1 VSHAASFLDENRKTQ
16 RGGLG
21 EPALPGHQPL
31 KLPAPLLRPGDPFPD
46 PTTATRDGLVAITMD
61 LTAERLLEAY
71 PKGIFPWTENPVTWW
86 SPNPRGILPLDQLH
100 VPRRLERTM
109 RSDKFR
115 FTLNQ
120 VFQEVIQGCAQPAPS
135 REQSWIGP
143 AFLKAYTELHKQGYA
158 TSYEVWQDDKLVGG
172 LYGVKLGKF
181 FAGESMF
188 HRVRDA
194 SSAVLVFAARTL
206 KEHGCRLF
214 DLQMVTPHTVRFG
227 AVEVTRAEYLKILD
241 CALR

>member
-1 VSHAASFLDENRKTQ
+1 
-16 RGGLG
+16 
-21 EPALPGHQPL
+21 
-31 KLPAPLLRPGDPFPD
+31 
-46 PTTATRDGLVAITMD
+46 MD

-115 FTLNQ
+115 FTVTQ
-120 VFQEVIQGCAQPAPS
+120 AFQEVIQGCAEPAPG
-135 REQSWIGP
+135 REQSWIGS
-143 AFLKAYTELHKQGYA
+143 AFLKAYTELNQRGFA
-158 TSYEVWQDDKLVGG
+158 ASYEVWQDDKLVGG

-194 SSAVLVFAARTL
+194 SSAALVYAARTL
-206 KEHGCRLF
+206 KEEGCRLF
-214 DLQMVTPHTVRFG
+214 DLQMVTPHTASFG
-227 AVEVTRAEYLKILD
+227 AVEVTRSDYLKILD